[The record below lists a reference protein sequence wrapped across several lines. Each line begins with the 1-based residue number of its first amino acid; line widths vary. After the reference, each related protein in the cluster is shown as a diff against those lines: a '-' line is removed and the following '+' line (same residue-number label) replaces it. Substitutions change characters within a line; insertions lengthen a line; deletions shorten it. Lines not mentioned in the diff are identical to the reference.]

1 MYYAAKL
8 TEEKCTGCKICIMS
22 CPDPN
27 VIAFVCASK
36 KVKID
41 EGRCKGCGLCVS
53 VCPKDA
59 LNVSQL

>member
-8 TEEKCTGCKICIMS
+8 TIENCSGCKICIMS

-27 VIAFVCASK
+27 VIAYSVECK
-36 KVKID
+36 KVEID

-59 LNVSQL
+59 LQVSQL